1 MDQQK
6 PKAIFIDGA
15 SLFHMFRIMG
25 IAQINAQE
33 FHNILQREVGNSSNL
48 FGRPLYVVPE
58 VVERFPTKIYMTA
71 GFEVRKVNSENSGD
85 DAEIRQTIN
94 SVNSEQISEL
104 VLVTTDI
111 LDYLDCLKAKA
122 AQGIKV
128 YIVATKEK
136 DKESGRSALTSDFD
150 LIIESNGFE
159 FIELLP
165 FKERLMTRAWEDRP
179 RNESGNVRPLNSNG
193 SNRLEARVE
202 FSGSPAN
209 LAKLTGEFAKLYT
222 RFPGIKIS
230 TEYK

>member
-15 SLFHMFRIMG
+15 SLFHMFRVMG
-25 IAQINAQE
+25 IAKINAQE
-33 FHNILQREVGNSSNL
+33 FHNILQREVGESIHL
-48 FGRPLYVVPE
+48 FGRPLYVIPE
-58 VVERFPTKIYMTA
+58 AVERFPVKPYTAA
-71 GFEVRKVNSENSGD
+71 GFEVRKINSENSGD
-85 DAEIRQTIN
+85 DAEIKQAIN

-122 AQGIKV
+122 AQGVKV

-136 DKESGRSALTSDFD
+136 DERLALTSDFD
-150 LIIESNGFE
+150 LIMEHNGFV

-165 FKERLMTRAWEDRP
+165 FKERLMIKAWEDRP
-179 RNESGNVRPLNSNG
+179 RNEFRGIRPLNSNE

-202 FSGSPAN
+202 FSGSPAD
-209 LAKLTGEFAKLYT
+209 LAKLTGELAKLYA

-230 TEYK
+230 MEYK